1 MELLG
6 RQSSH
11 YTRVVR
17 MLAHELGL
25 ELPVR
30 PLHDLMS
37 LDPAS
42 YGGNPALKLPILRLG
57 DEPLFGTLNICR
69 ALAAHAG
76 RSQDVYWPGQAD
88 RPLLM
93 NAHELLAHAMA
104 AEVEVV
110 LHEAVMRRP
119 PDAASTKRRDSL
131 LACLAWLDAHLDA
144 VLQQVRQRPIS
155 WFELCLFALLA
166 HIPFRNPLDIGGLR
180 RLLAFEGEF
189 AQRPSAQ
196 ATPYRFDS

>member
-17 MLAHELGL
+17 MLAHELAL
-25 ELPVR
+25 DLPLH
-30 PLHDLMS
+30 PIHDLMS

-42 YGGNPALKLPILRLG
+42 YGGNPALKLPTLRFG
-57 DEPLFGTLNICR
+57 DGQVFGTLNICR
-69 ALAAHAG
+69 ALAAHAD
-76 RSQDVYWPGQAD
+76 RTQDVYWPEQAG
-88 RPLLM
+88 RALLM

-104 AEVEVV
+104 AQVEVV

-119 PDAASTKRRDSL
+119 PDAASGKRRASL
-131 LACLAWLDAHLDA
+131 LACLGWLDQHLDA
-144 VLQQVRQRPIS
+144 VLPQVRQKPLS

-166 HIPFRNPLDIGGLR
+166 HIPFRNPLDITGLHA
-180 RLLAFEGEF
+180 LAEFERGF
-189 AQRPSAQ
+189 SARPSAQ
-196 ATPYRFDS
+196 ATPYRFDA

>member
-25 ELPVR
+25 DLPLR
-30 PLHDLMS
+30 PIHDLMS

-42 YGGNPALKLPILRLG
+42 YGGNPALKLPVLETGGGRV
-57 DEPLFGTLNICR
+57 FGTLNICR
-69 ALAAHAG
+69 TIAAEAG
-76 RSQDVYWPGQAD
+76 RADDVYWPEQAD
-88 RPLLM
+88 TPLLL

-104 AEVEVV
+104 AQVEVV
-110 LHEAVMRRP
+110 LHEQVMRRP

-131 LACLAWLDAHLDA
+131 LACLAWLDAQLES
-144 VLQQVRQRPIS
+144 VLPEVRQRPVS
-155 WFELCLFALLA
+155 WFELSLFALLA
-166 HIPFRNPLDIGGLR
+166 HIPFRNPLQLDGLPG
-180 RLLAFEGEF
+180 LAAFERDF
-189 AQRPSAQ
+189 ARRASAQ
-196 ATPYRFDS
+196 ATPYRFDA